1 MSQVVLAVNV
11 EIGAVNHVRRALGP
25 ILTTGV
31 VLCSAAVVVANP
43 VLTQPRDISVPSV
56 QLSVGNAAS
65 QSTLEKS
72 LVDAIGAD
80 SHDQAGPVSVL
91 KQLFSTPSADAG
103 LPAGE
108 AVSEAVVVHNSAV
121 LPPSSPAASPS
132 QGQTPPAPGLD
143 ALANLLQPALAG
155 PREVATQMAPELR
168 QALAAANADAG
179 YVGQQAIVAAIAAAG
194 LVGTEPALVT
204 QALTAL
210 AKGDVAAAVTK
221 VVEAAATPLRPEPV
235 VLESVR
241 TLAAVVPDTATPVPS
256 VAAAVAAPAV
266 AAEPAVTPKPGGAS
280 RTTLQAASAIPAD
293 TPAPQAS
300 ANGGTDLTNGNKVV
314 PQKLA
319 AVADQLGSNFAVPDR
334 LSSAV
339 ADFGD
344 ALRKLAG
351 RLTGAGTES
360 QSHAAQ

>member
-1 MSQVVLAVNV
+1 MNV

-43 VLTQPRDISVPSV
+43 VLTQPHDISVPSV
-56 QLSVGNAAS
+56 RLSVGNAAS
-65 QSTLEKS
+65 QSTLDKS

-91 KQLFSTPSADAG
+91 NQLFSTPSADAG

-121 LPPSSPAASPS
+121 LPPSSSAASPS
-132 QGQTPPAPGLD
+132 QGQTPPAPDLD
-143 ALANLLQPALAG
+143 ALANLLQPVLAG
-155 PREVATQMAPELR
+155 PGEVTTQMAPELR

-221 VVEAAATPLRPEPV
+221 VVEAAATPLRPQSILLEP
-235 VLESVR
+235 VR
-241 TLAAVVPDTATPVPS
+241 TLAAERAVVADTATPVPS

-280 RTTLQAASAIPAD
+280 RTTLQAASAVPAD
-293 TPAPQAS
+293 APAPQAS

-351 RLTGAGTES
+351 RLAGAGTES

>member
-1 MSQVVLAVNV
+1 MSQVVLAANV

-43 VLTQPRDISVPSV
+43 VLTQPHDISVPSV
-56 QLSVGNAAS
+56 RLSVGNAAS
-65 QSTLEKS
+65 QSTLDKS

-91 KQLFSTPSADAG
+91 KQLFSTPSAHPD

-121 LPPSSPAASPS
+121 LPPSSPAVSPS
-132 QGQTPPAPGLD
+132 EEQTPAAPDLD
-143 ALANLLQPALAG
+143 ALANLLQPVVADTQQ
-155 PREVATQMAPELR
+155 VATQIAPELR

-210 AKGDVAAAVTK
+210 AKGDVATAVTK
-221 VVEAAATPLRPEPV
+221 VVEAAATPLRPEPI

-241 TLAAVVPDTATPVPS
+241 AVATDRALMPDTATPV
-256 VAAAVAAPAV
+256 AAAVPAPAV
-266 AAEPAVTPKPGGAS
+266 AAEPAVAPKPGGAS
-280 RTTLQAASAIPAD
+280 RTTMQAASAIPAD
-293 TPAPQAS
+293 APAPQAS

-314 PQKLA
+314 PRKLT
-319 AVADQLGSNFAVPDR
+319 AVVDQLESNFAVPDR

-339 ADFGD
+339 ADIGD

-351 RLTGAGTES
+351 RLPGAGTES